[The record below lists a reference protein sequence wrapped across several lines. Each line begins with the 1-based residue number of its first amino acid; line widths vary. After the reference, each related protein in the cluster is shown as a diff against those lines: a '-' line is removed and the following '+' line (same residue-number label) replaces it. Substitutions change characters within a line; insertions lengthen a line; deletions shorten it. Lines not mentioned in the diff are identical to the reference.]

1 MRKTGNMKFASR
13 FFLFSLLL
21 FLPLFAL
28 SPTVTAQSVDVS
40 ASVNQRSVFQG
51 ERIVYTIRVS
61 GDFNDLSEPELP
73 QLRGLQFGQTRPSVS
88 RSQSISIIN
97 GEFQKTITFDYS
109 YPIST
114 PTEGRFTIPAANLTI
129 DGKQVSTNSITV
141 TVRAR
146 DTSADQPGDE
156 QPDIFVQLELSN
168 KNPVVGEEIV
178 AKVVLYFR
186 ENIEILSYQPQ
197 SGWKAEGFWKEVLDD
212 GRQPRAVSSMKN
224 GIRYR
229 EASLIE
235 YALFPT
241 KSGELT
247 ISPFEIS
254 TTVRYERR
262 RRDSFSSFF
271 SGFGSN
277 QRNVDLQTEP
287 VTIEAVALE
296 NPPDAQFISAVGDFD
311 ISRSISQQEMLVGE
325 SLELVTTIKGRGNVP
340 LISKPDYQKPDGF
353 EIYNPKESSEV
364 NRKNG
369 HIVGEYTFTD
379 IMIPRTPGSFTIPKI
394 ILSSYNPDRK
404 RFEKTTL
411 PSYTVTVKPDPN
423 RQIASG
429 DKTLLNVKPVLGLV
443 SWEKDQSGYIWNT
456 TWFPIIALL
465 PFLITAG
472 AYARKRYLDKLH
484 GDEQFA
490 RSTKADAVAKER
502 IEQAQS
508 TGKEH
513 LKDAYGFLHKALAG
527 YISDKLYLPASG
539 LSDKEYVEAVA
550 DKLTQQQKNQL
561 KRILTTAST
570 IQFAPNPGNEA
581 FQKDLEETEQLIKEL
596 KKAL

>member
-1 MRKTGNMKFASR
+1 MNNASR
-13 FFLFSLLL
+13 L
-21 FLPLFAL
+21 FLATLFLILPFGL
-28 SPTVTAQSVDVS
+28 SPTLKAQSADVS

-51 ERIVYTIRVS
+51 ERIVYTVRVS

-73 QLRGLQFGQTRPSVS
+73 QLRGLQFSQTRPSVS
-88 RSQSISIIN
+88 RSQSISIVN

-109 YPIST
+109 YPIAT
-114 PTEGRFTIPAANLTI
+114 PTEGQFTIPPAKLTI
-129 DGKQVSTNSITV
+129 DGKQVSTNSITI

-146 DTSADQPGDE
+146 SADSSQQGEE
-156 QPDIFVQLELSN
+156 QPDIFVRLELSN

-212 GRQPRAVSSMKN
+212 GRQPRAVASMMN

-229 EASLIE
+229 KASLIE

-277 QRNVDLQTEP
+277 QRNIDLQTDP
-287 VTIEAVALE
+287 VTIVAEALE
-296 NPPDAQFISAVGDFD
+296 SPADAQFISAVGDFD
-311 ISRSISQQEMLVGE
+311 ISRSISQKEMLVGE
-325 SLELVTTIKGRGNVP
+325 SLELVTTVKGRGNVP
-340 LISKPDYQKPDGF
+340 LVSKPDYQKPDGF

-379 IMIPRTPGSFTIPKI
+379 IMIPRTPGTFTIPEI
-394 ILSSYNPDRK
+394 TLASYNPDRK
-404 RFEKTTL
+404 QFEKTTL
-411 PSYTVTVKPDPN
+411 PAYTVTVKPDPN
-423 RQIASG
+423 RKITSG
-429 DKTLLNVKPVLGLV
+429 DETLLNVEPVTGLV
-443 SWEKDQSGYIWNT
+443 SWEKEQQGYLWNSP
-456 TWFPIIALL
+456 WFWVIALF
-465 PFLITAG
+465 PFLVITG
-472 AYARKRYLDKLH
+472 AYVRKRYLDRLH
-484 GDEQFA
+484 GDAQFA
-490 RSTKADAVAKER
+490 RSAKADDIAREKIDQAKE
-502 IEQAQS
+502 
-508 TGKEH
+508 TGASNIKE
-513 LKDAYGFLHKALAG
+513 AYGLLHKALAG
-527 YISDKLYLPASG
+527 YIGDKLNLPESG
-539 LSDKEYVEAVA
+539 LSDQDYVEAVK
-550 DKLTQQQKNQL
+550 DKLDQKQKNHL

-570 IQFAPNPGNEA
+570 IQFAPNTGA
-581 FQKDLEETEQLIKEL
+581 DTFQKDAAETEQLIKDL